1 MKLKTLR
8 LTNLMNHVDNRVELA
23 DTLTVFTG
31 VSESGKTN
39 TVRGLQQLCE
49 NQPAGVDLLRHKAG
63 RGACSETEITGE
75 SVSLKPMSVI
85 RRRGKSKN
93 EYEVDGQVLLAFGQ
107 GAPKEV
113 TDLLGL
119 SEHAFQVQYRGNFL
133 LNETGGQVARIL
145 SASVGLD
152 QIDAAYTEVR
162 KRKTA
167 NDTDLRVAE
176 ADVKREG
183 DALVGFAGLDEAAG
197 FVASAEA
204 LGVQIAVVR
213 GERDFASLL
222 ISSLDGMPEDAK
234 DALVWASQYLREA
247 IRSQNA
253 LDKASGESAGVAAL
267 VDALESLPAAHDTIL
282 LDAGNAVA
290 ELEKAAA
297 TLDDAREDYSEV
309 EYLVERLT
317 AVPRPAAVGIAA
329 AAVAAWKQK
338 SELLAVVREELR
350 QVRDL
355 WAALGAIPE
364 SVACIVVEA
373 DWAVGEW
380 CDIANRLERSRE
392 ELVCFK
398 VCESLLI
405 GADKNCAESASA
417 LMTAQRELNFFK
429 IENPVCPECGA
440 EQEHWKAV

>member
-8 LTNLMNHVDNRVELA
+8 LTDLMNHVNNRVELA
-23 DTLTVFTG
+23 ETLTVFTG

-63 RGACSETEITGE
+63 RGACSETEITGD
-75 SVSLKPMSVI
+75 SVSGKPMSVV

-93 EYEVDGQVLLAFGQ
+93 EYVVDGQVLLAFGQ

-152 QIDAAYTEVR
+152 QIDAAYTEVK

-183 DALVGFAGLDEAAG
+183 DALVGFSGLDEAGEA
-197 FVASAEA
+197 VAAAEA
-204 LGVQIAVVR
+204 LGVGLVGTER
-213 GERDFASLL
+213 ERDLAGSL
-222 ISSLDGMPEDAK
+222 IASLDGLPADASEVCEK
-234 DALVWASQYLREA
+234 ASCAFVVAVRA
-247 IRSQNA
+247 QNA
-253 LDKASGESAGVAAL
+253 LDKASGESVGVSALVAAI
-267 VDALESLPAAHDTIL
+267 ESLPPPLIIKVEEAGHSVNVLERASAAL
-282 LDAGNAVA
+282 NDACKNHN
-290 ELEKAAA
+290 
-297 TLDDAREDYSEV
+297 EV
-309 EYLVERLT
+309 KHLVERLA
-317 AVPRPAAVGIAA
+317 AVPRPAAVGIAG
-329 AAVAAWKQK
+329 AAVNAWQ
-338 SELLAVVREELR
+338 SVRN
-350 QVRDL
+350 VR
-355 WAALGAIPE
+355 
-364 SVACIVVEA
+364 VAVEA
-373 DWAVGEW
+373 NVIVGKEILDAIEAMPPD
-380 CDIANRLERSRE
+380 CTTVICIANACGFGWKEAIERLECVNDTAAQINVCCAM
-392 ELVCFK
+392 LV
-398 VCESLLI
+398 
-405 GADKNCAESASA
+405 GADKNCAESAAA
-417 LMTAQRELNFFK
+417 LMAAQRELNLFK